1 MSSGSSANY
10 FSLERAQYVWGVA
23 GFQVLL
29 YNIIFGFI
37 KNHMFVSQSKLRLLH
52 RIAYIPMNIY
62 YDGELYSPCSM
73 GFSYLM
79 YSYLIHLFLVS
90 SVSNASSRG
99 GTPTE
104 QPETFLTESKSTC
117 LTPRDEIETAVQSI
131 EDIESIE

>member
-1 MSSGSSANY
+1 
-10 FSLERAQYVWGVA
+10 
-23 GFQVLL
+23 
-29 YNIIFGFI
+29 
-37 KNHMFVSQSKLRLLH
+37 MFVSQSKLRLLH
-52 RIAYIPMNIY
+52 RIAYIPMSIY
-62 YDGELYSPCSM
+62 YDGELYSPCYNPNPCSM